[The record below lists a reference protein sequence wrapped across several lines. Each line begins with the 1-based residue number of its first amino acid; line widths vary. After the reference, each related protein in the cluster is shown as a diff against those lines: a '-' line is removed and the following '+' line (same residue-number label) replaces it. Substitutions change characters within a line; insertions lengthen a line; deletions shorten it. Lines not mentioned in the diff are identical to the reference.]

1 MVKQSWET
9 TQSNSYKHF
18 LFISTWI
25 LLLRYYVL
33 SEQDSTALRRRVEQ
47 EDEQEKFIT
56 LGYASTN
63 MV

>member
-9 TQSNSYKHF
+9 TQNNSYKHF
-18 LFISTWI
+18 PFLGTWI
-25 LLLRYYVL
+25 LLLHYYVL
-33 SEQDSTALRRRVEQ
+33 SEQDSAALRRRAEQ
-47 EDEQEKFIT
+47 EDKQKEFIS